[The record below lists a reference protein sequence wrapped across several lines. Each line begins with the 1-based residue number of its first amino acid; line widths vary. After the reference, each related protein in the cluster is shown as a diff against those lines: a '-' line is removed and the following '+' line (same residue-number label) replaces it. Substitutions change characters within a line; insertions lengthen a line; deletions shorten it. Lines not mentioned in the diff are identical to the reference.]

1 MAEHHVQL
9 ATKDTLFYVKY
20 SDEAIWH
27 ERFPLGEHYSTGG
40 SEAGHVVVTPD
51 GHVYS
56 AWTQAG

>member
-27 ERFPLGEHYSTGG
+27 ERFTLANTTLRAAVKQGMWSLLLMAMFT
-40 SEAGHVVVTPD
+40 
-51 GHVYS
+51 
-56 AWTQAG
+56 